1 MVQPTTHASA
11 ARHYPL
17 TVPNGRHA
25 GFSKAALTPHGRG
38 FQTSL
43 GYFHADEDHWTQVFT
58 NPSIPSACPP
68 ALNHSGGIVDLWD
81 TDRPAH
87 GMNGTSC
94 ECFRCLWN
102 CLVPL
107 L

>member
-68 ALNHSGGIVDLWD
+68 ALNRSGGIVDLWD